1 MKLPLL
7 EVAEVEVQVVEEEEE
22 GEVGEEMEASL
33 LPEAKMNLEWK
44 EGQEEEVGEAGVVAG
59 RAKAGEEEL
68 LHQTDGTKP
77 NNLNRLRR
85 RMVAAKA
92 LVSQQL
98 AASGAFCHEVSL
110 AGEGEELEEGKTVA
124 EVAPQG

>member
-7 EVAEVEVQVVEEEEE
+7 EVAVVEVQVVEEA
-22 GEVGEEMEASL
+22 EVGEEMEASL

-44 EGQEEEVGEAGVVAG
+44 EGQEEEVGEVGVVAG

-92 LVSQQL
+92 LVSQPL
-98 AASGAFCHEVSL
+98 AASGAFCHVVSL
-110 AGEGEELEEGKTVA
+110 AGEGEEPGGDRMVV